1 MAAAVWCCTI
11 VATPIL
17 ASGDGVFREAG
28 AAMYAFFSPLCHQWD
43 SHSFHLCGEKFP
55 VCIRCTAIYFGFLAG
70 ILLFPTLGRWIERRF
85 TPRRILIA
93 AVAGMIIDV
102 ALSLTGISES
112 STTTRLLTGGVF
124 GVLTAVVLT
133 PTLHELIDLL
143 SADAG

>member
-17 ASGDGVFREAG
+17 AAGDGVFREAG
-28 AAMYAFFSPLCHQWD
+28 AAMYVFFSPLCHQWG
-43 SHSFHLCGEKFP
+43 SHSFHLFGEKFP

-70 ILLFPTLGRWIERRF
+70 VLLYPTLGRRIEGRF
-85 TPRRILIA
+85 TPPRILLA
-93 AVAGMIIDV
+93 AAAGMIIDV

-112 STTTRLLTGGVF
+112 STTTRLLTGGAF

-133 PTLHELIDLL
+133 PTLHALIDLL
-143 SADAG
+143 SATAG